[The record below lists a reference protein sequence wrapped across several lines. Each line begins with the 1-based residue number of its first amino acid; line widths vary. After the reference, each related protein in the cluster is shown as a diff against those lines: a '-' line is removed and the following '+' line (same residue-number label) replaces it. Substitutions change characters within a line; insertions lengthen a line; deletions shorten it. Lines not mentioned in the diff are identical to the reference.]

1 MSQVQEQEFEHRIRR
16 LMRKH
21 DRLSRGVVHRV
32 GPDGLITAHP
42 RRRVSLLPPL
52 RAIVLVLAVGFL
64 FKAYLLYALGGATYQ
79 ARVDTLAEGSVFEQ
93 AGAMMMRPDPAS
105 TWLAEEMTRLLP

>member
-21 DRLSRGVVHRV
+21 DRLSRGVVHKV

-52 RAIVLVLAVGFL
+52 RAIALVLAVGFL
-64 FKAYLLYALGGATYQ
+64 FKAYLLYALGSATYE
-79 ARVDTLAEGSVFEQ
+79 ARLEVLASGSVFEQ
-93 AGAMMMRPDPAS
+93 AGAMVMQPDPAS
-105 TWLAEEMTRLLP
+105 EWIAGQMTQYLP